1 MWKKVLALSAGI
13 LAVVLLITGIMTAVN
28 ADNTGSA
35 ATEPAAG
42 MPPGPPP
49 DRGPGAG
56 FNSDILARVAA
67 KLNIDKAAL
76 EDAFRQVML
85 EEQQA
90 RTNEMFAAWVKDG
103 KLTQEQADAYKAW
116 LSAKPA
122 DMPGFPFFGGAN
134 TNMLDRLLKDGK
146 ITQSQYDAYKA
157 WIAQK
162 PAVELP
168 KPEKPAG
175 APAFQKNGNMDQ
187 MFAAWVKDGKLT
199 QEQADAYKTWL
210 SARPADMPGFLCFAG
225 AKTDMLD
232 KLLKDGKIT
241 QSQYDAYKAWIAQKP
256 AVELPKPER
265 PAGGPPCLKNGASK

>member
-28 ADNTGSA
+28 ADNTGST

-49 DRGPGAG
+49 DRGPGTG
-56 FNSDILARVAA
+56 FNNDILAKVAA

-76 EDAFRQVML
+76 EDAFKQVML

-90 RTNEMFAAWVKDG
+90 RTDEMFAAWVKDG

-122 DMPGFPFFGGAN
+122 DMPGFPF
-134 TNMLDRLLKDGK
+134 
-146 ITQSQYDAYKA
+146 
-157 WIAQK
+157 
-162 PAVELP
+162 
-168 KPEKPAG
+168 
-175 APAFQKNGNMDQ
+175 
-187 MFAAWVKDGKLT
+187 
-199 QEQADAYKTWL
+199 
-210 SARPADMPGFLCFAG
+210 FAG

-256 AVELPKPER
+256 AVELPRPER
-265 PAGGPPCLKNGASK
+265 PAGGPPCLKNGDPK